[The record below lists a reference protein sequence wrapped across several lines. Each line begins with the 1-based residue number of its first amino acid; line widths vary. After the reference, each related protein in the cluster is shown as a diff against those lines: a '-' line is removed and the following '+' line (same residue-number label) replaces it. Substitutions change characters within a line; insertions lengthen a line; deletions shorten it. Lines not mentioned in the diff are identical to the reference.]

1 MDLQEAASFQRIDGS
16 DIDQVQRTTTR
27 AVLRQNAV
35 EKLFTARSKK
45 FRLYKR
51 IFLFKP
57 MQKRVAVIDVQR
69 SVPHHPPFFFSAFDE
84 TGLSGGLGKNLTAK
98 ENFQHERQEQNLVK
112 PPASFFHKT
121 IAPDFLQ
128 SVRPGIEHILKAYAD
143 CL

>member
-45 FRLYKR
+45 LRLYKR

-57 MQKRVAVIDVQR
+57 LQKRVAVIDVQR
-69 SVPHHPPFFFSAFDE
+69 SVPHHPPFFFGSFDH
-84 TGLSGGLGKNLTAK
+84 TGLSRSLANSPMPREKF
-98 ENFQHERQEQNLVK
+98 EDE
-112 PPASFFHKT
+112 
-121 IAPDFLQ
+121 
-128 SVRPGIEHILKAYAD
+128 
-143 CL
+143 

>member
-27 AVLRQNAV
+27 AVLGQNAV

-45 FRLYKR
+45 LRLYKR

-57 MQKRVAVIDVQR
+57 LQKRVAVIDVQC
-69 SVPHHPPFFFSAFDE
+69 SVPHYPPFFFSAFDE

-98 ENFQHERQEQNLVK
+98 GNFEHERQEEHLAKQPTSV
-112 PPASFFHKT
+112 FHKT
-121 IAPDFLQ
+121 IDPSFNYFSARRYFF
-128 SVRPGIEHILKAYAD
+128 
-143 CL
+143 